1 MTNLPIDID
10 INNIIN
16 VLRGLSWEV
25 SDVLLSYEKILK
37 ADSEKNNFIQS
48 KIDGSPVTIA
58 DLKVNDLVF
67 DVLKEKIS
75 NFYWGFLSEE
85 NHKLNFNKV
94 GSNTDFLWVLDPLDG
109 TKDFINGTGN
119 YAMHLSLNFKDK
131 PLLGIVLIP
140 EKEEL
145 WIADGDKVWLER
157 KNGCKYKPNNLLKDN
172 ILDMTLVI
180 SKNHN
185 NKVLQNLVSKL
196 PVKEVISMGSVGC
209 KISSIIRGESDF
221 YISLSLPGKSAP
233 KDWDFA
239 APEALIKCA
248 GGSITNEYN
257 KPLLYNKNNYL
268 QSGVIIASG
277 NSNNHSNLCQII
289 KGIINDNEI
298 FN

>member
-16 VLRGLSWEV
+16 VLRGLSWKV
-25 SDVLLSYEKILK
+25 SDVLLSYARILK

-48 KIDGSPVTIA
+48 KVDGSPVTIA

-75 NFYWGFLSEE
+75 NFHWGFLSEE

-145 WIADGDKVWLER
+145 WIADGDKVWSEK
-157 KNGCKYKPNNLLKDN
+157 KNGLKYTPNNLFKKN
-172 ILDMTLVI
+172 IHDMTLVI

-239 APEALIKCA
+239 APEALLKCA
-248 GGSITNEYN
+248 GGSMTNEKNEPLSYN
-257 KPLLYNKNNYL
+257 KSNYL
-268 QSGVIIASG
+268 QSGLIIASG
-277 NSNNHSNLCQII
+277 NRNNHGNLCQII
-289 KGIINDNEI
+289 KENIDN
-298 FN
+298 NNLL

>member
-10 INNIIN
+10 INNIIE
-16 VLRGLSWEV
+16 VLRGLSWDV
-25 SDVLLSYEKILK
+25 SDILLSYAKILK

-58 DLKVNDLVF
+58 DLQVNDLVF

-75 NFYWGFLSEE
+75 NFKWGFLSEE
-85 NHKLNFNKV
+85 NHKVNFNKV
-94 GSNTDFLWVLDPLDG
+94 GSNTNFLWVLDPLDG

-119 YAMHLSLNFKDK
+119 YAMHLSLNFNDK
-131 PLLGIVLIP
+131 PLLGVVLIP

-145 WIADGDKVWLER
+145 WIADGVKVWLER
-157 KNGCKYKPNNLLKDN
+157 KNGFKYKTNNLLKDN
-172 ILDMTLVI
+172 IRDMTLVI

-268 QSGVIIASG
+268 QSGVIIASV
-277 NSNNHSNLCQII
+277 NSNNHSNLCQLI
-289 KGIINDNEI
+289 KGIINNNEI

>member
-16 VLRGLSWEV
+16 VLRGLSWKV
-25 SDVLLSYEKILK
+25 SDVLLSYAKIFK

-248 GGSITNEYN
+248 GGAITNEYN

>member
-1 MTNLPIDID
+1 MTNLPIDVD
-10 INNIIN
+10 INNIIG

-25 SDVLLSYEKILK
+25 SDILLYYAQLIKVDL
-37 ADSEKNNFIQS
+37 EKNNIIQS
-48 KIDGSPVTIA
+48 KSDGSPVTIA
-58 DLKVNDLVF
+58 DLQVNDFVF
-67 DVLKEKIS
+67 TSLKEKIS
-75 NFYWGFLSEE
+75 HFYWGFLSEE
-85 NHKLNFNKV
+85 NHIVKFNKD
-94 GSNTDFLWVLDPLDG
+94 GDNTNFLWVLDPLDG

-119 YAMHLSLNFKDK
+119 YAMHLSLNFQDK

-157 KNGCKYKPNNLLKDN
+157 KNGFKYKPNNLLKDN

-196 PVKEVISMGSVGC
+196 PVKKVISMGSVGC
-209 KISSIIRGESDF
+209 KISSIIKGESDF
-221 YISLSLPGKSAP
+221 YISISLPGKSAP

-257 KPLLYNKNNYL
+257 KPLLYNKDNYL
-268 QSGVIIASG
+268 QSGIIIASG
-277 NSNNHSNLCQII
+277 NSNNHNNLCQLI
-289 KGIINDNEI
+289 KGIIKDNNI
-298 FN
+298 L

>member
-1 MTNLPIDID
+1 MTNLPIDIE
-10 INNIIN
+10 INNIIG

-25 SDVLLSYEKILK
+25 SDILLYYAQLLK
-37 ADSEKNNFIQS
+37 VDVEKNNLIQS
-48 KIDGSPVTIA
+48 KSDGSPVTMA
-58 DLKVNDLVF
+58 DLKVNDFVF
-67 DVLKEKIS
+67 TSLKEKIS

-85 NHKLNFNKV
+85 NHIVKFNKD
-94 GSNTDFLWVLDPLDG
+94 GGNTNFLWVLDPLDG

-119 YAMHLSLNFKDK
+119 YAMHLSLNFQDK

-157 KNGCKYKPNNLLKDN
+157 KNGFKYKPNNLLKDN

-239 APEALIKCA
+239 APEALLKCA
-248 GGSITNEYN
+248 GGSMTDEKNEPLSYN
-257 KPLLYNKNNYL
+257 KSNYL
-268 QSGVIIASG
+268 QSGLIIASG
-277 NSNNHSNLCQII
+277 NRNNHGNLCQII
-289 KGIINDNEI
+289 KENIDN
-298 FN
+298 NNLL